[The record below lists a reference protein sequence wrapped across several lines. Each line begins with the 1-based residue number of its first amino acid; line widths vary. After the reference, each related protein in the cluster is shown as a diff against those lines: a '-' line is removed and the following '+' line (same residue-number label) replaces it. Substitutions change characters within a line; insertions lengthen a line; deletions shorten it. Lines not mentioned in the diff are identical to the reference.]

1 MDITSMVSPAA
12 GVGLAHCA
20 RPAENLVSM
29 EAERGTEARGMGLG
43 DRDILMGRAAPPTPP
58 VNALNVRT
66 AVFTCQVIASDYSIK
81 IHCGMNPWPTPVKF
95 NALFKILT
103 KTRIKRPGAK

>member
-1 MDITSMVSPAA
+1 MVSPAA